1 MPALETDQE
10 QMEMLKRWWNE
21 YGKLVLLVI
30 IIGLGIGFG
39 WRYWLAQQSQNQ
51 QKASLLY
58 QQLLEANRSNNNEVI
73 TQISNEINHR
83 YQKTEYANMANLFA
97 AKAVLPQNPEVA
109 LKRLQSVMNN
119 SKMPSLKQVARLR
132 AARILAAQKKMQAGL
147 DLLNKVDDRTYQPL
161 IDEVKGDIYAIMGDQ
176 SKARQ
181 LYQSAQVGLSAIV
194 GEDMLLSLEL
204 AGG

>member
-1 MPALETDQE
+1 MPALETDQD
-10 QMEMLKRWWNE
+10 QIEMLKRWWNE

-58 QQLLEANRSNNNEVI
+58 QQLLDANRTNNNEVI

-83 YQKTEYANMANLFA
+83 YRKTEYANMANLFA
-97 AKAVLPQNPEVA
+97 AKAALPQNPEIA

-132 AARILAAQKKMQAGL
+132 AARILAEQKKMQEGL
-147 DLLNKVDDRTYQPL
+147 DLLNKVDDKTYQPL
-161 IDEVKGDIYAIMGDQ
+161 IDEVKGDIYAIMGDHA
-176 SKARQ
+176 KARQ